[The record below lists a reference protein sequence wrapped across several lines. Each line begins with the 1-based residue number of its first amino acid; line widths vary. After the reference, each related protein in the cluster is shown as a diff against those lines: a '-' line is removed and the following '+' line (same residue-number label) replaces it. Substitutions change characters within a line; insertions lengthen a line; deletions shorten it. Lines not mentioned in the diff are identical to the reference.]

1 LYCSAVTPLLTGVVV
16 RGGTVRRGG
25 RLTGVLLRLDELAPP
40 PVAAPEVV
48 PPPMSCWAIATPAD
62 KKKIPVNAI
71 CANNRL
77 IMGSTPCA
85 KVGEAEKIEPR
96 REQL

>member
-1 LYCSAVTPLLTGVVV
+1 
-16 RGGTVRRGG
+16 
-25 RLTGVLLRLDELAPP
+25 
-40 PVAAPEVV
+40 
-48 PPPMSCWAIATPAD
+48 MSCWAMATPAD